1 MGRLIK
7 KGEAFEWIEYET
19 GEELVPFYS
28 FEYKGNVSQ
37 IYLKENNDNLDV
49 IFNFI
54 DIKENIEYLTEKV
67 VSSFFYEKI
76 KYFQVCRKDC
86 KNLLVHYFLYQSR

>member
-37 IYLKENNDNLDV
+37 IYLKENNDDSE
-49 IFNFI
+49 
-54 DIKENIEYLTEKV
+54 IKLPNT
-67 VSSFFYEKI
+67 
-76 KYFQVCRKDC
+76 D
-86 KNLLVHYFLYQSR
+86 